1 MIVGKNIKYFGGL
14 SPLEIFK
21 NMISFQDIP
30 LLIQNQI
37 LINSLITKKEK
48 EFINTK
54 NKQFFNEFKIKY
66 MKNIEL
72 SNKLNELITEKK
84 KLKDII
90 IKLDKKA
97 KKQKKTNNSKI
108 NKDFLN
114 NKKIITPYRKRKRRK
129 KIEITNKYFCSF
141 PNCEKGYPSKCS
153 LNMHIKLKHNANNEN
168 IV

>member
-54 NKQFFNEFKIKY
+54 NKEFFSEFKIKY

-97 KKQKKTNNSKI
+97 KNQKKTNNSKI

-114 NKKIITPYRKRKRRK
+114 KKKRRK
-129 KIEITNKYFCSF
+129 T
-141 PNCEKGYPSKCS
+141 
-153 LNMHIKLKHNANNEN
+153 KHMNTK
-168 IV
+168 